1 MADTDPTNDELTTS
15 VPTPSPSSTPTSPL
29 DSLTQ
34 PGVSASIPTQSSTP
48 PDSLIPDDVSSPS
61 PELNS
66 PAALDAQP
74 LTPTPSFTPPTPP
87 VTPASNSAITPDST
101 MTAAPS
107 PVQPTPEAAVTS
119 PTAPTPQSAAPANLT
134 EGIGSGKYK
143 VIILPEKCI
152 GAASCVAVAPKAF
165 RLNEQ
170 QIAEVLPTISQES
183 DDNLL
188 LAAQSCPTMAIEVID
203 TETGQKIWPK

>member
-15 VPTPSPSSTPTSPL
+15 IPTPSPSSTSTSPL

-34 PGVSASIPTQSSTP
+34 PGVLASIPTQSSTP
-48 PDSLIPDDVSSPS
+48 SDSLIPDDVSSPS

-74 LTPTPSFTPPTPP
+74 L
-87 VTPASNSAITPDST
+87 TPASNSAITPDST